1 MTFFAAVRKAA
12 LHCFICP
19 SRGKGVGIELD
30 LRIVLQVS
38 MGLSETVKAG
48 LEKRL
53 DVLSMVWAF
62 LRCFG
67 DEELGNWKIFNEER
81 AQ

>member
-12 LHCFICP
+12 LHCFIYP
-19 SRGKGVGIELD
+19 SRGKGTGIELD
-30 LRIVLQVS
+30 LRIVLQES
-38 MGLSETVKAG
+38 MGLSEIVKAG

-53 DVLSMVWAF
+53 DVLFMVQAL

-67 DEELGNWKIFNEER
+67 DEELGNRNFLTR
-81 AQ
+81 